1 MIENKKIL
9 ILGMARSGYE
19 VAKLLSKGNNEILIT
34 DQKDQD
40 EIKVQELASLGI
52 KFIKT
57 TEPEALLDETFN
69 ILIKNPAVFP
79 YHPCVEKAKSLNIPV
94 VNEMEVAYHYINKPV
109 KIIGVTGSNGKTT
122 TVTLIHEVLKRANV
136 SVKLGGNI
144 GTPLSQIVNSLEDND
159 ILLLEIEMKKM
170 DGVTLARMIRK
181 SNKSVQILFITG
193 YSQYIVEGYD
203 VEALHYLMKP
213 IKEEKMFDVLDRAVT
228 KLIQNEKHLLLKL
241 SDEMIK
247 IPLHEIIY
255 IDVNRNYVTIHANKD
270 YTLKKTL
277 GEIEKELDEKFF
289 RIGRSAIVNLKYI
302 TRITKTE
309 VFLSNGFSLPLPRGI
324 YDALN
329 RAIIN
334 EI

>member
-1 MIENKKIL
+1 MKINFAICDDNRIDSQYVNELIKKWVRNKKYQIH
-9 ILGMARSGYE
+9 IDIFQSA
-19 VAKLLSKGNNEILIT
+19 
-34 DQKDQD
+34 
-40 EIKVQELASLGI
+40 
-52 KFIKT
+52 
-57 TEPEALLDETFN
+57 EAFLF
-69 ILIKNPAVFP
+69 
-79 YHPCVEKAKSLNIPV
+79 
-94 VNEMEVAYHYINKPV
+94 HYAQNK
-109 KIIGVTGSNGKTT
+109 
-122 TVTLIHEVLKRANV
+122 EY
-136 SVKLGGNI
+136 
-144 GTPLSQIVNSLEDND
+144 D
-159 ILLLEIEMKKM
+159 ILLLDIEMKKM

-193 YSQYIVEGYD
+193 YSQYIAEGYD

>member
-1 MIENKKIL
+1 MKINFAICDDNRIDSQYVNELIKKWTRNKKYQIH
-9 ILGMARSGYE
+9 IDIFQSA
-19 VAKLLSKGNNEILIT
+19 
-34 DQKDQD
+34 
-40 EIKVQELASLGI
+40 
-52 KFIKT
+52 
-57 TEPEALLDETFN
+57 EAFLF
-69 ILIKNPAVFP
+69 
-79 YHPCVEKAKSLNIPV
+79 
-94 VNEMEVAYHYINKPV
+94 HYTQNK
-109 KIIGVTGSNGKTT
+109 
-122 TVTLIHEVLKRANV
+122 EY
-136 SVKLGGNI
+136 
-144 GTPLSQIVNSLEDND
+144 D
-159 ILLLEIEMKKM
+159 ILLLDIEMKKM

-193 YSQYIVEGYD
+193 YSQYIAEGYD

-324 YDALN
+324 
-329 RAIIN
+329 
-334 EI
+334 

>member
-1 MIENKKIL
+1 
-9 ILGMARSGYE
+9 
-19 VAKLLSKGNNEILIT
+19 
-34 DQKDQD
+34 
-40 EIKVQELASLGI
+40 
-52 KFIKT
+52 
-57 TEPEALLDETFN
+57 
-69 ILIKNPAVFP
+69 
-79 YHPCVEKAKSLNIPV
+79 
-94 VNEMEVAYHYINKPV
+94 
-109 KIIGVTGSNGKTT
+109 
-122 TVTLIHEVLKRANV
+122 
-136 SVKLGGNI
+136 
-144 GTPLSQIVNSLEDND
+144 
-159 ILLLEIEMKKM
+159 MKKM

-193 YSQYIVEGYD
+193 YSQYIAEGYD

>member
-1 MIENKKIL
+1 MKINFAICDDNRIDSQYVNELIKKWTRNKKYQIH
-9 ILGMARSGYE
+9 IDIFQS
-19 VAKLLSKGNNEILIT
+19 V
-34 DQKDQD
+34 
-40 EIKVQELASLGI
+40 
-52 KFIKT
+52 
-57 TEPEALLDETFN
+57 EAFLF
-69 ILIKNPAVFP
+69 
-79 YHPCVEKAKSLNIPV
+79 
-94 VNEMEVAYHYINKPV
+94 HYTQNK
-109 KIIGVTGSNGKTT
+109 
-122 TVTLIHEVLKRANV
+122 EY
-136 SVKLGGNI
+136 
-144 GTPLSQIVNSLEDND
+144 D
-159 ILLLEIEMKKM
+159 ILLLDIEMKKM

-193 YSQYIVEGYD
+193 YSQYIAEGYD

>member
-1 MIENKKIL
+1 MKINFAICDDNRIDSQYVNELIKKWAKNKKYQIH
-9 ILGMARSGYE
+9 IDIFQSA
-19 VAKLLSKGNNEILIT
+19 
-34 DQKDQD
+34 
-40 EIKVQELASLGI
+40 
-52 KFIKT
+52 
-57 TEPEALLDETFN
+57 EAFLF
-69 ILIKNPAVFP
+69 
-79 YHPCVEKAKSLNIPV
+79 
-94 VNEMEVAYHYINKPV
+94 HYTQNK
-109 KIIGVTGSNGKTT
+109 
-122 TVTLIHEVLKRANV
+122 EY
-136 SVKLGGNI
+136 
-144 GTPLSQIVNSLEDND
+144 D
-159 ILLLEIEMKKM
+159 ILLLDIEMKKM

-193 YSQYIVEGYD
+193 YSQYIAEGYD

-334 EI
+334 EM

>member
-1 MIENKKIL
+1 MKINFAICDDNRIDSQYVNELIKKWTRNKKYQIH
-9 ILGMARSGYE
+9 IDIFQSA
-19 VAKLLSKGNNEILIT
+19 
-34 DQKDQD
+34 
-40 EIKVQELASLGI
+40 
-52 KFIKT
+52 
-57 TEPEALLDETFN
+57 EAFLFHYTQNKEYDVLLLD
-69 ILIKNPAVFP
+69 
-79 YHPCVEKAKSLNIPV
+79 
-94 VNEMEVAYHYINKPV
+94 
-109 KIIGVTGSNGKTT
+109 
-122 TVTLIHEVLKRANV
+122 
-136 SVKLGGNI
+136 
-144 GTPLSQIVNSLEDND
+144 
-159 ILLLEIEMKKM
+159 IEMKKM

-193 YSQYIVEGYD
+193 YSQYIAEGYD

>member
-1 MIENKKIL
+1 MKINFAICDDNRIDSQYVNELIKKWTRNKKYQIHIDIFQSAEDFL
-9 ILGMARSGYE
+9 
-19 VAKLLSKGNNEILIT
+19 
-34 DQKDQD
+34 
-40 EIKVQELASLGI
+40 
-52 KFIKT
+52 F
-57 TEPEALLDETFN
+57 
-69 ILIKNPAVFP
+69 
-79 YHPCVEKAKSLNIPV
+79 
-94 VNEMEVAYHYINKPV
+94 HYTQNK
-109 KIIGVTGSNGKTT
+109 
-122 TVTLIHEVLKRANV
+122 EY
-136 SVKLGGNI
+136 
-144 GTPLSQIVNSLEDND
+144 D
-159 ILLLEIEMKKM
+159 ILLLDIEMKKM

-193 YSQYIVEGYD
+193 YSQYIAEGYD

>member
-1 MIENKKIL
+1 MKINFAICDDNRIDSQYVNELIKKWTRNKKYQIH
-9 ILGMARSGYE
+9 IDIFQSA
-19 VAKLLSKGNNEILIT
+19 
-34 DQKDQD
+34 
-40 EIKVQELASLGI
+40 
-52 KFIKT
+52 
-57 TEPEALLDETFN
+57 EAFLF
-69 ILIKNPAVFP
+69 
-79 YHPCVEKAKSLNIPV
+79 
-94 VNEMEVAYHYINKPV
+94 HYTQNK
-109 KIIGVTGSNGKTT
+109 
-122 TVTLIHEVLKRANV
+122 EY
-136 SVKLGGNI
+136 
-144 GTPLSQIVNSLEDND
+144 D
-159 ILLLEIEMKKM
+159 ILLLDIEMKKM

-193 YSQYIVEGYD
+193 YSQYIAEGYD

>member
-1 MIENKKIL
+1 MKINFAICDDNRIDSQYVNELIKRWARNKKYQIH
-9 ILGMARSGYE
+9 IDIFQSA
-19 VAKLLSKGNNEILIT
+19 
-34 DQKDQD
+34 
-40 EIKVQELASLGI
+40 
-52 KFIKT
+52 
-57 TEPEALLDETFN
+57 EAFLF
-69 ILIKNPAVFP
+69 
-79 YHPCVEKAKSLNIPV
+79 
-94 VNEMEVAYHYINKPV
+94 HYAQNK
-109 KIIGVTGSNGKTT
+109 
-122 TVTLIHEVLKRANV
+122 EY
-136 SVKLGGNI
+136 
-144 GTPLSQIVNSLEDND
+144 D
-159 ILLLEIEMKKM
+159 ILLLDIEMKKM

-193 YSQYIVEGYD
+193 YSQYIAEGYD

-241 SDEMIK
+241 ADEMIK

>member
-1 MIENKKIL
+1 MNNKKWTRNKKYQIH
-9 ILGMARSGYE
+9 IDIFQSA
-19 VAKLLSKGNNEILIT
+19 
-34 DQKDQD
+34 
-40 EIKVQELASLGI
+40 
-52 KFIKT
+52 
-57 TEPEALLDETFN
+57 EAFLF
-69 ILIKNPAVFP
+69 
-79 YHPCVEKAKSLNIPV
+79 
-94 VNEMEVAYHYINKPV
+94 HYTQNK
-109 KIIGVTGSNGKTT
+109 
-122 TVTLIHEVLKRANV
+122 EY
-136 SVKLGGNI
+136 
-144 GTPLSQIVNSLEDND
+144 D
-159 ILLLEIEMKKM
+159 ILLLDIEMKKM

-193 YSQYIVEGYD
+193 YSQYIAEGYD

>member
-1 MIENKKIL
+1 MKINFAICDDNRIDSQYVNELIKKWARNKKYQIH
-9 ILGMARSGYE
+9 IDIFQSA
-19 VAKLLSKGNNEILIT
+19 
-34 DQKDQD
+34 
-40 EIKVQELASLGI
+40 
-52 KFIKT
+52 
-57 TEPEALLDETFN
+57 EAFLFHYTQNKEYDVLLLD
-69 ILIKNPAVFP
+69 
-79 YHPCVEKAKSLNIPV
+79 
-94 VNEMEVAYHYINKPV
+94 
-109 KIIGVTGSNGKTT
+109 
-122 TVTLIHEVLKRANV
+122 
-136 SVKLGGNI
+136 
-144 GTPLSQIVNSLEDND
+144 
-159 ILLLEIEMKKM
+159 IEMKKM

-193 YSQYIVEGYD
+193 YSQYIAEGYD